1 MVGDDDAHVVD
12 DCSTRGALDAEGGQ
26 PRVALVAEDSHC
38 LHALD
43 ELDGLGELV
52 EECIKL
58 EEELDD
64 ACELEIVVL
73 EFLREVLPLVHGLVG
88 LCRQW
93 LDSSRVELVAPQEL
107 ECHGVV
113 VLDVVSRHLVQ
124 VGGDAHVL
132 PLHVGVVVA
141 VLVLAQR
148 PLEFDVVGA
157 LESRC
162 RVGD

>member
-1 MVGDDDAHVVD
+1 M
-12 DCSTRGALDAEGGQ
+12 
-26 PRVALVAEDSHC
+26 EDFHC

-52 EECIKL
+52 EERVEL
-58 EEELDD
+58 EEELDN
-64 ACELEIVVL
+64 ARELEIFVL
-73 EFLREVLPLVHGLVG
+73 EFLREVLLHVHELVG
-88 LCRQW
+88 LGW
-93 LDSSRVELVAPQEL
+93 LRLDLNLGGLVAPQVLEL
-107 ECHGVV
+107 HVVV
-113 VLDVVSRHLVQ
+113 VLDVVPRHLEHFRV
-124 VGGDAHVL
+124 DALAL

-162 RVGD
+162 RIED